1 MGVWYQNFRTTTPKA
16 QISIQQPFL
25 MLMTCLLTTAIH
37 DQHSV
42 LTTRITGFLFILRR
56 MEMKM
61 TLIPIAHQAVVD
73 KEEVVV
79 MVVDEVAEAKGDMAE
94 DPVLVFM
101 SMMKQRSL
109 VNMRCRPQLI
119 LVMMLLHTCHTLHPS
134 HP

>member
-1 MGVWYQNFRTTTPKA
+1 
-16 QISIQQPFL
+16 
-25 MLMTCLLTTAIH
+25 
-37 DQHSV
+37 
-42 LTTRITGFLFILRR
+42 
-56 MEMKM
+56 MKM

-79 MVVDEVAEAKGDMAE
+79 MVVDEVAEAKGDIAE

-101 SMMKQRSL
+101 SMMKQMSL
-109 VNMRCRPQLI
+109 VNMRRRPQLI